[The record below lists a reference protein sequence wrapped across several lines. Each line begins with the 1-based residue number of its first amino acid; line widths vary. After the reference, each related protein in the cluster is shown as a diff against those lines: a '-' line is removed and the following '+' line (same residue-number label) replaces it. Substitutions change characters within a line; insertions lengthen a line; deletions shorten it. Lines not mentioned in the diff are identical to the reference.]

1 MENIGDHN
9 DKLIMIVDDDPK
21 IRDIVKT
28 LLEKYGFQTIDSND
42 GETALNQYINQP
54 ADLVILDLSIP
65 GMNGL
70 RCLEKILS
78 LDQQAK
84 IIISSGKIDIEIP
97 EQVLAKGA
105 KAFLPKPFTSRELY
119 NTVTT
124 VLEENP

>member
-42 GETALNQYINQP
+42 GEAALNQYINQP

-65 GMNGL
+65 GMSGL
-70 RCLEKILS
+70 KCLEKILS
-78 LDQQAK
+78 LDRKAK
-84 IIISSGKIDIEIP
+84 IIISSGKIDIEIHK
-97 EQVLAKGA
+97 QVLAKGA